1 MAQDA
6 ELKLKVSLDLAFF
19 RQQLV
24 GLGQTA
30 AGYNLPV
37 KVQFDRRSVQNELN
51 ALGANIRRRNYTLEV
66 KTNLDAEI
74 KKAKDLAD
82 ALRDLPRAQKAQ
94 GITGVTGER
103 FSQAALKKLGQDIKP
118 LYKAAAEAGI
128 VAFNDTIANNV
139 SKISKELSEV
149 GQESI
154 AGLLNGLK
162 SGEPQVKVA
171 AKGLGKSLISSIKG
185 TLGIASP
192 SKVFKAIGENV
203 GEGFEL
209 GAIASMDRAF
219 DELER
224 KLQGRLSKLQAM
236 LRMAPSR
243 RSDFPFV
250 AMGGA
255 PESAPIARE
264 IDQAYAQLAQIRER
278 RQGRLISERGSLA
291 QAAGRM
297 LPAGISTVPMV
308 SGQDVVVKNF
318 YKSMQDAQRMLQ
330 ENFTANSY
338 LPRATRNF
346 AASMQQASQGIK
358 AITGARGPIA
368 ALPSSE
374 MLRPM
379 MEQRQFQAAITQA
392 IKTDMQNALRQQMQG
407 LMLPGA
413 GQTSYRSPQ
422 QKEQQRFQEA
432 MNKAAAID
440 AEKAAIF
447 AARQARIQAGET
459 LRQTRAQMRVPALP
473 AAGQS
478 SFGLMKNRE
487 LQSSLANIGAFGR
500 QETGGVQGL
509 ITSGKGSIF
518 EKLKASAIAFAQNA
532 PTVIKY
538 LNLFRPEKISVS
550 DLPSAKEGPGQFVQR
565 ISQQLKEGLFG
576 PGTRPAQ
583 SRQYFEFGQGA
594 QLPGIPL
601 QRALP
606 PIGGS
611 GGSDRVTGM
620 GQAPQRGGAI
630 VPFAPSTRLPEG
642 YFESAKKYSAAL
654 EMARATSAKF
664 TASQLPLIG
673 GLREVASEFGF
684 ALQQVLLFGT
694 AYKALAFVTSLPGQ
708 ILNAAKSQQQ
718 YNNAL
723 QTATQDTG
731 TFAKELVYVDNV
743 QRAFGL
749 NLQTTRDGFTKLYAS
764 MAPTGFDSGSI
775 EKLFTGISAATAALQ
790 LTPDKAERVIYAFGQ
805 MASKGQIMSEE
816 LKGQLGDVLP
826 GALAIF
832 AKAAGMSVKEF
843 SKAMEDGEF
852 VGQKFRDTFAK
863 VSDELMTRFGTGA
876 QAAGK
881 SLQGLL
887 NTVQGDFARTLESFA
902 PLADAAAQAIL
913 GPLGGSLKQLSQSAK
928 IATGEIE
935 RTYSQLKAAQQDV
948 SDLRAGGADAKEIK
962 AAEQNVAALAARYT
976 ALMRAAQDPAI
987 AKQAQDIQKFTEELT
1002 KAGTFVMN
1010 TAKAIGS
1017 VLSPVLNLLG
1027 GNLTTVISL
1036 LTSFYVGFQAARLAA
1051 MALMGALL
1059 LYKGLTA
1066 LLGLG
1071 TAATQAT
1078 ALAGAFN
1085 VLGVAATGTQVKVVG
1100 LRVALTALVATT
1112 VIGAVVGGITLIAGA
1127 FATMRDR
1134 AKEAAD
1140 ESRSAVAEGARAATM
1155 GEVMTVTTQLNQE
1168 LAKNRAVSEGYKTL
1182 EKIYLMNK
1190 EIMKQG
1196 GRPLVSVRDM
1206 ATLKEAEKYSRE
1218 IAGIISGNQMKR
1230 GRFEI
1235 QAFMGQDLG
1244 RAKQEAGQISA
1255 EVRKSTTILKQQE
1268 QDALRRQKQIGLNQ
1282 PTPSTIVEV
1291 EPPDEQAA
1299 KKALNDA
1306 EQLAKQEQQ
1315 RRIEL
1320 ANFANDM
1327 QKIEFDRDVQLSDA
1341 AFEHKKSLID
1351 TLNEYELSG
1360 LNDIQARQVKFAQDL
1375 KKIQLNAVDAVR
1387 KALQKSQEAQ
1397 LNVVAAQ
1404 RTAQATGGGGPSV
1417 AGFTPAELST
1427 ATAAASKF
1435 TGIAN
1440 MCSESVKAFYK
1451 SLGISL
1457 PGVTAWADTVRNAGT
1472 TMRDWSKLAPGDIVA
1487 TGRPGDTPHVGVY
1500 TGGQNVFHQS
1510 RSRGLKAGNY
1520 PDLDYFKQGGYFVR
1534 PNGGMKQSSASFSMD
1549 TKMQK
1554 ESFDLQKQLA
1564 QSTNQIALQSLEI
1577 ERAIQLAKE
1586 QTAATIK
1593 ANIDNIFPVEK
1604 QKLDLQLQQM
1614 RNNLILQGMP
1624 QEYIDYEEQR
1634 ALKTEEAAAASSKMK
1649 DAINE
1654 AKVELGKYNTEAAK
1668 GIDLAPEQKARM
1680 KILEDQIAANE
1691 EGLKKLTDA
1700 QRQSNIASLESA
1712 IATMKQADAL
1722 KAMEEVSGR
1731 IDDAVEGVTGT
1742 YKSMFKEIAMGGDS
1756 VEALKKAQQA
1766 LADQFL
1772 TMVFDMA
1779 MKPVEE
1785 SMKNSLSKMFG
1796 VPTEKEKREES
1807 IKKMEE
1813 QLTQLKLIEN
1823 NTAIAA
1829 GKAPASGT
1837 APAPTAPIPG
1847 QTTAAGTTGG
1857 FLTGTAALQTLP
1869 FNGQTSG
1876 MLQTLPFNG
1885 ESGFLSSL
1893 GIDSDALSTSITDSA
1908 NAYSEQLSKVD
1919 TSVFE
1924 SANALGTAG
1933 TELGK
1938 EGAAGKK
1945 WHESLGQAVGGLG
1958 MAAGA
1963 VMGIVAGINQI
1974 KEGGTSNV
1982 LGGIGMIAS
1991 MAGSLL
1997 GSFGGLFGGGGGAS
2011 SIVKG
2016 VDMPVSQMPAGMAF
2030 ANGGIAFG
2038 GFRAFA
2044 NGGTVSGPTLGLIGE
2059 GKYNEAVVPLPDGR
2073 SIPVQL
2079 GGKSAR
2085 DLMGG
2090 NAPGMPAAPSLNMKF
2105 ETTKI
2110 NGVEYV
2116 SREQLEMAMAETRR
2130 ASISGG
2136 AKQGMAMTLDK
2147 IKQSPST
2154 RSRIGMR

>member
-19 RQQLV
+19 RQQLSTV
-24 GLGQTA
+24 GAQLGGQSLQLNIQFNKKSIADQYRLLDTYI
-30 AGYNLPV
+30 GRKTFKVKIESNTLDVLVEKVSTFKKNLI
-37 KVQFDRRSVQNELN
+37 
-51 ALGANIRRRNYTLEV
+51 ALGNEKINLAVNVTSNVDETRKSVKEKLSSVEV
-66 KTNLDAEI
+66 KTQLADPVNVDDFIRGVAKKVDDQVKKSYTAGGVPIATKLALPGIADPLKALQKNLNQKDPLRAKVSTTPSILKADVTAFKTAVSEKFKDITVKVRAELDTATTAAQGATAGPSRTFLQELKDLDKSALQNIYGAAGKDALLAFDEGI
-74 KKAKDLAD
+74 INNKAKMVQALSKAAED
-82 ALRDLPRAQKAQ
+82 ASA
-94 GITGVTGER
+94 GFI
-103 FSQAALKKLGQDIKP
+103 AALENKKSALF
-118 LYKAAAEAGI
+118 KAAGEYGGAL
-128 VAFNDTIANNV
+128 
-139 SKISKELSEV
+139 LS
-149 GQESI
+149 
-154 AGLLNGLK
+154 GLK
-162 SGEPQVKVA
+162 K
-171 AKGLGKSLISSIKG
+171 
-185 TLGIASP
+185 TLKIQSP
-192 SKVFKAIGENV
+192 SREMFDIGDDA
-203 GEGFEL
+203 GKGFEL
-209 GAIASMDRAF
+209 GLLKAMELAEKSATSQMRRMLDRLA
-219 DELER
+219 
-224 KLQGRLSKLQAM
+224 
-236 LRMAPSR
+236 RMALM
-243 RSDFPFV
+243 
-250 AMGGA
+250 MGGM
-255 PESAPIARE
+255 SAAAINK
-264 IDQAYAQLAQIRER
+264 QVAQSR
-278 RQGRLISERGSLA
+278 
-291 QAAGRM
+291 
-297 LPAGISTVPMV
+297 
-308 SGQDVVVKNF
+308 
-318 YKSMQDAQRMLQ
+318 
-330 ENFTANSY
+330 
-338 LPRATRNF
+338 
-346 AASMQQASQGIK
+346 
-358 AITGARGPIA
+358 
-368 ALPSSE
+368 ALPSVNFPATVPPSQSIPIGPSSTGRTLPASRAAAGLIRAAQAPAGLLPSATRQSGLTTGLE
-374 MLRPM
+374 ALIQSLVSQSRGRGPEGPGSIVS
-379 MEQRQFQAAITQA
+379 METGFIPAMRERFAKAAERYLFGVETQVMDLFDA
-392 IKTDMQNALRQQMQG
+392 ALRQVESAVDLHIAKIQG
-407 LMLPGA
+407 QISQRMRSAFSVVDLGVQERPMLPSAATGQEPLMLPSAGGTTPQGQMRFNAVRTGEVIPSTPLMLPPAGGTTPRREMRFNAVTSTGGRGGGYVPPGGFPEEGMLGMLGGRQGPATFIGA
-413 GQTSYRSPQ
+413 GSQ
-422 QKEQQRFQEA
+422 
-432 MNKAAAID
+432 I
-440 AEKAAIF
+440 
-447 AARQARIQAGET
+447 
-459 LRQTRAQMRVPALP
+459 V
-473 AAGQS
+473 
-478 SFGLMKNRE
+478 
-487 LQSSLANIGAFGR
+487 
-500 QETGGVQGL
+500 
-509 ITSGKGSIF
+509 
-518 EKLKASAIAFAQNA
+518 KLKANLDA
-532 PTVIKY
+532 TVQSVEQ
-538 LNLFRPEKISVS
+538 FRKSQIPLAGAMQ
-550 DLPSAKEGPGQFVQR
+550 DLAG
-565 ISQQLKEGLFG
+565 
-576 PGTRPAQ
+576 
-583 SRQYFEFGQGA
+583 EFGN
-594 QLPGIPL
+594 
-601 QRALP
+601 
-606 PIGGS
+606 
-611 GGSDRVTGM
+611 
-620 GQAPQRGGAI
+620 
-630 VPFAPSTRLPEG
+630 
-642 YFESAKKYSAAL
+642 AA
-654 EMARATSAKF
+654 
-664 TASQLPLIG
+664 
-673 GLREVASEFGF
+673 
-684 ALQQVLLFGT
+684 QQVLLYGT
-694 AYKALAFVTSLPGQ
+694 AYKALAFFVGLPGQ
-708 ILNAAKSQQQ
+708 ALNAAKS
-718 YNNAL
+718 L
-723 QTATQDTG
+723 QTFNNQLNAITG
-731 TFAKELVYVDNV
+731 SSENADRAFAFVDNLAARFNV
-743 QRAFGL
+743 PLESARQ
-749 NLQTTRDGFTKLYAS
+749 GFVKLYAS
-764 MAPTGFDSGSI
+764 MAPAGFSSGEI
-775 EKLFTGISAATAALQ
+775 ENLFSGISKASATLG
-790 LTPDKAERVIYAFGQ
+790 LSSDKVDRVTYAFSQ
-805 MASKGQIMSEE
+805 MASKGQLMSEE
-816 LKGQLGDVLP
+816 VSGQLGDVIP
-826 GALAIF
+826 GALSIMAE
-832 AKAAGMSVKEF
+832 AARMDIATFK
-843 SKAMEDGEF
+843 KAMEDGVF
-852 VGQKFRDTFAK
+852 VGETFKQVMSNVPIVLENRFGKGAAGAAKTLQGSMNALAISTQKFYESFEPIVSMGAASIFPIIAAAINNATQAVQAFTTAMQGNTTPAQMLEGNAAQIYGVLQQLREIFVAVAGVIQGIAPTLMIVGKTFLTTAEYVAKLINTPIGGFLADLAVKAGIALIAVQLLTKTGIVGLISQLILLQRSTAAAGGGLLTFAK
-863 VSDELMTRFGTGA
+863 NLTKTATAAKLFRLAITGLIGAGILFGIEALVNAIGRMANRLSDARKNAIAARDAIKSMTGA
-876 QAAGK
+876 ELGEQIIAQQNKLQALSRTQKAGGRIGSEK
-881 SLQGLL
+881 DRQALEQMGMKVSATGG
-887 NTVQGDFARTLESFA
+887 TFAGGQLIGGKYAVDKNLIESFR
-902 PLADAAAQAIL
+902 IRE
-913 GPLGGSLKQLSQSAK
+913 K
-928 IATGEIE
+928 E
-935 RTYSQLKAAQQDV
+935 QLKAIQDQRKSLYDTTPLPLNEV
-948 SDLRAGGADAKEIK
+948 
-962 AAEQNVAALAARYT
+962 
-976 ALMRAAQDPAI
+976 
-987 AKQAQDIQKFTEELT
+987 ELG
-1002 KAGTFVMN
+1002 AGTGDE
-1010 TAKAIGS
+1010 KA
-1017 VLSPVLNLLG
+1017 
-1027 GNLTTVISL
+1027 T
-1036 LTSFYVGFQAARLAA
+1036 
-1051 MALMGALL
+1051 
-1059 LYKGLTA
+1059 
-1066 LLGLG
+1066 
-1071 TAATQAT
+1071 
-1078 ALAGAFN
+1078 
-1085 VLGVAATGTQVKVVG
+1085 
-1100 LRVALTALVATT
+1100 
-1112 VIGAVVGGITLIAGA
+1112 
-1127 FATMRDR
+1127 
-1134 AKEAAD
+1134 
-1140 ESRSAVAEGARAATM
+1140 
-1155 GEVMTVTTQLNQE
+1155 
-1168 LAKNRAVSEGYKTL
+1168 
-1182 EKIYLMNK
+1182 
-1190 EIMKQG
+1190 
-1196 GRPLVSVRDM
+1196 
-1206 ATLKEAEKYSRE
+1206 
-1218 IAGIISGNQMKR
+1218 
-1230 GRFEI
+1230 
-1235 QAFMGQDLG
+1235 
-1244 RAKQEAGQISA
+1244 
-1255 EVRKSTTILKQQE
+1255 
-1268 QDALRRQKQIGLNQ
+1268 
-1282 PTPSTIVEV
+1282 
-1291 EPPDEQAA
+1291 

-1404 RTAQATGGGGPSV
+1404 RTAQAAGGGEGPSV

-1654 AKVELGKYNTEAAK
+1654 AKVELGKYNVEATK

-1837 APAPTAPIPG
+1837 VPTPAAPIPG

-1885 ESGFLSSL
+1885 EGGFLSSL

-1919 TSVFE
+1919 ASVFE

-2079 GGKSAR
+2079 GGRSAR
-2085 DLMGG
+2085 DMMGG
-2090 NAPGMPAAPSLNMKF
+2090 NAPGMPQAPSLSMKF

-2116 SREQLEMAMAETRR
+2116 SREQLEQAMTETRR
-2130 ASISGG
+2130 ASIAGG
-2136 AKQGMAMTLDK
+2136 AARGMSMTLDK
-2147 IKQSPST
+2147 IQQSPST